1 MASSKLKEDELSAS
15 ISKSMTIDKLKEE
28 LKNANVSI
36 SGLKKK
42 EDYVHRYISNGLHNG
57 ASVTTASVTTAK
69 ATTKAATSVT
79 SPKAPPKLSMAA
91 RMREF
96 RKEHAERK
104 AREAEEAESKA
115 VKAEAE
121 SKAVKAE
128 AESKAVK
135 AEAKEELI
143 LSLMISAH
151 GGESYEFIPHTP
163 VAEYYKNNVRVYS
176 RACVPGVLSL
186 RDRRSVRKSIDN
198 AFTIFSNNP
207 GKATQE
213 VMAEYTGVDRGH
225 YRKFLDS
232 FTECP
237 TYQSTL
243 KNKERCGGLSTYLSQ
258 KQFTFTDPISS
269 KPIMESDHNWKQFVE
284 SRGLNVSDIRLKV
297 TASDGSV
304 TYRNIFN
311 PYENMAHYYRY
322 IDNGDPDDDSPD
334 MITKFNLIYRHGL
347 EFILKDVL
355 HKEELIGPALEIFKF
370 KEGEKKISGLDLEQL
385 YKFFK
390 LVGIKYVNIID
401 HSCRYFYPNIGL
413 TEKKAEELFEKEQ
426 QYSVKPTAFGKRLRR
441 NGKRTKRRNNKK
453 ISDGKLT
460 KGKRSRKH
468 GIN

>member
-1 MASSKLKEDELSAS
+1 MASSKAEKDKKEDELSAS
-15 ISKSMTIDKLKEE
+15 ISKSMTIDKLKED
-28 LKNANVSI
+28 LKNANISI

-42 EDYVHRYISNGLHNG
+42 ADYVNLYISNGLHNG
-57 ASVTTASVTTAK
+57 GVSAK
-69 ATTKAATSVT
+69 ATSVT
-79 SPKAPPKLSMAA
+79 AAKPKAQPKLSMAA

-96 RKEHAERK
+96 RKAQ
-104 AREAEEAESKA
+104 AESKA
-115 VKAEAE
+115 QAP
-121 SKAVKAE
+121 
-128 AESKAVK
+128 
-135 AEAKEELI
+135 KEELI

-176 RACVPGVLSL
+176 RACVPGVLAI

-198 AFTIFSNNP
+198 AFTIFQNNP

-232 FTECP
+232 FTECS
-237 TYQSTL
+237 TNQSTF

-258 KQFTFTDPISS
+258 KQFFFTDPITS
-269 KPIMESDHNWKQFVE
+269 KPIMESDYNWNQFVE
-284 SRGLNVSDIRLKV
+284 SRGINVSDIRLKV

-311 PYENMAHYYRY
+311 PFEKMAHYYRY

-347 EFILKDVL
+347 EFIMKDVL

-370 KEGEKKISGLDLEQL
+370 KEGEKKISQLDLEQL
-385 YKFFK
+385 YRFFE

-401 HSCRYFYPNIGL
+401 HSCRFFYPTIGL

-426 QYSVKPTAFGKRLRR
+426 QYSVKPTAFGKRSSRRSTLKGNRLRSKKLSR
-441 NGKRTKRRNNKK
+441 HIYRKRKY
-453 ISDGKLT
+453 
-460 KGKRSRKH
+460 SRK
-468 GIN
+468 I